1 MNHHKLWTIIGEVGV
16 VDNGEVILSIVINPK
31 EAEYGEL
38 TDVFLQAKR
47 QIGEYFL
54 GDTKNFTLPLNIE
67 GTQFQKLVWKELQNL
82 PYGET
87 ISYKRLATKVGYP
100 NAARAVG
107 TACKIN
113 RFPIVIPCHR
123 VINENGKIG
132 LYIGG
137 SENKEK
143 LIKHEKTWA
152 NF

>member
-16 VDNGEVILSIVINPK
+16 IDDGEKLLAIVINPK
-31 EAEYGEL
+31 DPEYGDL
-38 TDVFLQAKR
+38 TEVFLQAKR

-54 GDTKNFTLPLNIE
+54 GDMKNFSLPLNVE
-67 GTQFQKLVWKELQNL
+67 GTKFQKLVWEELQKL

-87 ISYKRLATKVGYP
+87 ISYKKLAIRVGYP

-107 TACKIN
+107 TACKVN

-137 SENKEK
+137 TENKEK
-143 LIKHEKTWA
+143 LIKHERTWS